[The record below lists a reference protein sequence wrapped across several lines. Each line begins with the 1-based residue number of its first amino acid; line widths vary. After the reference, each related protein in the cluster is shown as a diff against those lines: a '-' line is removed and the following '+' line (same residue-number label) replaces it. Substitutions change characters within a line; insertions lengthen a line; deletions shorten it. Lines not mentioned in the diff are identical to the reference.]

1 MRNKLVILS
10 LLIFSFLSVM
20 AQKPSLNRAYNAFAN
35 GDYFEAKELI
45 DLCVNDPKLS
55 SKALTYL
62 YKGNI
67 YLYLANHEY
76 EKKRENESYIIQ
88 FPDAPVQAYDAF
100 IKTQTMDKQ
109 IDAYNIL
116 TPDVALP
123 SLYGLL
129 YVYGVDELIAE
140 RYQSAKNVL
149 EKAIYCYELKT
160 PDIPLHG
167 ELYFYYAYTLENLK
181 DPNALPFYEKALND
195 GSENPN
201 LFLRLMELYK
211 LAGTPE
217 KSDQLF
223 EKMKQVETQDPALY
237 LAEIDYH
244 FYKKDTVRVKK
255 MLDEVP
261 ASVYGN
267 PDLLVNIANFF
278 IQLEEYNDAKSYL
291 TRALQY
297 DKENYIILYNLGVCY
312 YYLSEEK
319 FKEYNEMDYTVQ
331 MEEITRI
338 KKESKDLLAEAEFY
352 FEKVILKEPN
362 DLNVLNIL
370 RSIYG
375 RNDSPKY
382 DDIVKKIES
391 LENK

>member
-1 MRNKLVILS
+1 
-10 LLIFSFLSVM
+10 
-20 AQKPSLNRAYNAFAN
+20 
-35 GDYFEAKELI
+35 
-45 DLCVNDPKLS
+45 
-55 SKALTYL
+55 
-62 YKGNI
+62 
-67 YLYLANHEY
+67 
-76 EKKRENESYIIQ
+76 
-88 FPDAPVQAYDAF
+88 
-100 IKTQTMDKQ
+100 
-109 IDAYNIL
+109 
-116 TPDVALP
+116 
-123 SLYGLL
+123 
-129 YVYGVDELIAE
+129 
-140 RYQSAKNVL
+140 
-149 EKAIYCYELKT
+149 
-160 PDIPLHG
+160 
-167 ELYFYYAYTLENLK
+167 
-181 DPNALPFYEKALND
+181 
-195 GSENPN
+195 
-201 LFLRLMELYK
+201 
-211 LAGTPE
+211 
-217 KSDQLF
+217 
-223 EKMKQVETQDPALY
+223 
-237 LAEIDYH
+237 
-244 FYKKDTVRVKK
+244 

-278 IQLEEYNDAKSYL
+278 IQLEEYDNAKSYL